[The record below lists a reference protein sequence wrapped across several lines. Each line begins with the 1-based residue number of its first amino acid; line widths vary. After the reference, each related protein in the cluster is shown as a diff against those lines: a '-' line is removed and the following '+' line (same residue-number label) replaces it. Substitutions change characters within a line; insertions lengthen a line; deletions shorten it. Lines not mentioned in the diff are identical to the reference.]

1 VHTPTEDKTDDIRDN
16 FYKELEL
23 VFYQFLKH
31 HTKILLG
38 DFTVNVGPEDIFK
51 PTTEYEILHKIEND
65 DGVTVV
71 NFAISKT
78 NCQKSNVHTSQHS

>member
-1 VHTPTEDKTDDIRDN
+1 MKMKFISGRKGQILPETRARNLSIPEYPMKN
-16 FYKELEL
+16 
-23 VFYQFLKH
+23 
-31 HTKILLG
+31 LLG
-38 DFTVNVGPEDIFK
+38 DFKIKERREDIFK